1 MFCFN
6 IILIYNDT
14 VWYFKCQVTLNLS
27 SNVIGNSDDETNFLY
42 MLFLTNIKVSILLK
56 GFANG
61 LSVNIKVFKTQL
73 PKIIQL
79 GGVIRDIG
87 DVVRVISNI
96 LSKLAKGGRDI
107 ARKLTKSFIDKE
119 IDNFNKDFIRGEGSG
134 KILTSN

>member
-1 MFCFN
+1 M
-6 IILIYNDT
+6 
-14 VWYFKCQVTLNLS
+14 
-27 SNVIGNSDDETNFLY
+27 IGNSDDETNFLY

-56 GFANG
+56 GFGNG